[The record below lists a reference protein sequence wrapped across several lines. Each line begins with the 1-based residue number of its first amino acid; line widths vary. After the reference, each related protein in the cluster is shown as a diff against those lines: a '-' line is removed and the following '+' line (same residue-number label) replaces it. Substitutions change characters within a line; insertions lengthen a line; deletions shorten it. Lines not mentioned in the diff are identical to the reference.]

1 MFDTAGQEEYD
12 KLRPMAYTDTDVFI
26 VCFSMVDK
34 DSLENILNKWAPE
47 VLLLLCFYNNLI
59 IR

>member
-1 MFDTAGQEEYD
+1 MICPGVFDTAGQEEYD

-47 VLLLLCFYNNLI
+47 VNSLFIMPL
-59 IR
+59 